1 LKTNLFLSAFAAVG
15 ILSSGA
21 AFAQSAPAS
30 VVTLKPGQT
39 VDGAGPAQTA
49 PAVVATQSASDVGVV
64 NLKPGETF
72 GTASQAD
79 LGATQAGATS
89 PAS

>member
-49 PAVVATQSASDVGVV
+49 PAGVLARSASDTGIV

-72 GTASQAD
+72 STASQAD

-89 PAS
+89 PAG